1 MGKVLPQYKVPPGDL
16 PNIAIREQG
25 WEVSIVILFYF
36 IFKKRN
42 EWMNFEK
49 KRLNEI
55 RKKSKKKE
63 GKNLR
68 KIQKSNKPEH

>member
-1 MGKVLPQYKVPPGDL
+1 
-16 PNIAIREQG
+16 
-25 WEVSIVILFYF
+25 
-36 IFKKRN
+36 
-42 EWMNFEK
+42 MNFEK